1 MNTAKRAA
9 KRQCVV
15 NTLRENKLK
24 VLGHAGESVR
34 RFIMVVLSLVDA
46 YEKANL
52 RQKDLVYDMG
62 IHSNQ

>member
-1 MNTAKRAA
+1 
-9 KRQCVV
+9 
-15 NTLRENKLK
+15 
-24 VLGHAGESVR
+24 
-34 RFIMVVLSLVDA
+34 VLSLVDA